1 MRHILKQS
9 TAHIFRIGPFVDDVD
24 GATAEVA
31 LIITRPDIQISKN
44 GTGFSQTSALVP
56 VTTHDTDGWYQCPL
70 TVLDTDT
77 LGTLTVQVT
86 MVGALPVW
94 QDFTVVAANVYDS
107 LVGGTDLLDVS
118 IVGLAG
124 AGADSV
130 TLTIKDETWL
140 PIADADV
147 WISTDAAGLNV
158 VAGTVQTNDVGKYTF
173 QLDAGLTYYCWRQ
186 KAGMNF
192 ENPKVFVAI
201 AD

>member
-1 MRHILKQS
+1 MRNLLKQS
-9 TAHIFRIGPFVDDVD
+9 TAYTFRIGPFVDGTD
-24 GATAEVA
+24 GVTPEIA
-31 LIITRPDIQISKN
+31 LVITQADMQISKN
-44 GTGFSQTSALVP
+44 GAAFAQTSDAAP
-56 VTTHDTDGWYQCPL
+56 TTTHDRDGWYQCPI
-70 TVLDTDT
+70 TVTDSDT
-77 LGTLTVQVT
+77 LGQWTIQID
-86 MVGALPVW
+86 MPGALPVW
-94 QDFTVVAANVYDS
+94 KTFTVVTANVYNS

-130 TLTIKDETWL
+130 TLTIKDETGL